1 MEEREKQKRKRS
13 LASAN
18 NLLASSWDGTEGDKA
33 VCLELVV
40 VVAVVVV
47 HGVAFWCGRW
57 NTFSLAR
64 HRKRRRQKNNF
75 FRPILP
81 CARARLLFPCLWLW
95 KQPSL
100 VVSDRTVS
108 AGYPFLGWASKERK
122 KEKSSFISSYFTFQE
137 MPKLAA
143 MIPKGSIN
151 ITVIWYFFSSLLCY
165 CVFIYESTYV
175 CVENTLRADKPVWSL
190 LLKLDDVLNDWKSS
204 RGCFFFIPFLSLV
217 RVEWCRV
224 LFTVG

>member
-18 NLLASSWDGTEGDKA
+18 NLLASSWDGTEGYKA

-40 VVAVVVV
+40 AVVVVV

-64 HRKRRRQKNNF
+64 HRKRRRQKKNNF

-81 CARARLLFPCLWLW
+81 CARARAFYSHACGCGNSQVLSCPIGRSR
-95 KQPSL
+95 P
-100 VVSDRTVS
+100 VTH
-108 AGYPFLGWASKERK
+108 FLDGRQK
-122 KEKSSFISSYFTFQE
+122 KEKKKSSFISSYFTFQE
-137 MPKLAA
+137 MPKLVA

-165 CVFIYESTYV
+165 CVFIYESIYV